1 MAAPSRLALWVMPC
15 TKPRSCLGNQSCM
28 ARVAPGNAPPSP
40 TPNRKRSAMNEVA
53 PVAHAVAAV
62 ITDQ

>member
-1 MAAPSRLALWVMPC
+1 
-15 TKPRSCLGNQSCM
+15 M
-28 ARVAPGNAPPSP
+28 ARVAPGKAPPSP
-40 TPNRKRSAMNEVA
+40 TPNMKRSTMNEVA